1 MFCQK
6 EELFLFV
13 FNLLAKLVNNK
24 KGVSKMDRVRIARR
38 LMKLAEELMKRESI
52 HKKAGDVLRLV
63 FANPDEYG
71 SYELFEVDEDI
82 VLDICER
89 ENVDF
94 YLSPDW
100 DISEALTKHID
111 ELRQKAR
118 KISYVDFV
126 IISE

>member
-1 MFCQK
+1 
-6 EELFLFV
+6 
-13 FNLLAKLVNNK
+13 
-24 KGVSKMDRVRIARR
+24 MDRVRIARR